1 MHVTFRARR
10 WSEEDLAKRI
20 CQLLYGSD
28 EVRKEDQPGGSRR
41 WHIGIANDAWLHP
54 KGGEIFVLH
63 YRYGTA
69 ERMAALTVMLEWRV
83 GLEILK
89 DAP

>member
-1 MHVTFRARR
+1 MTVTFRARR

-20 CQLLYGSD
+20 CRLLYGD
-28 EVRKEDQPGGSRR
+28 DRVWKEDGGSRR
-41 WHIGIANDAWLHP
+41 WHIGTANDAWLHP
-54 KGGEIFVLH
+54 KGDDVFVLH
-63 YRYGTA
+63 CRYGTA
-69 ERMAALTVMLEWRV
+69 ERLAALAVMLEWRI